1 MRRRRKRGLK
11 IIIVNS
17 RNIDNDFSRR
27 AFAKTNL
34 LLGVIPNYIPF
45 EPVLVVS
52 GGGKNQYTT
61 IIQMFR
67 SEQWFVTDRAHTR
80 VYPDVFYASPREKR
94 NGDWIQVRLEGYGY
108 EYTDPWNDNPDRYK
122 ERYVSIILPCNY
134 PDKNW
139 RRRQRR

>member
-1 MRRRRKRGLK
+1 MK

-17 RNIDNDFSRR
+17 RNIDNDFQRR

-45 EPVLVVS
+45 EPILVMPGV
-52 GGGKNQYTT
+52 GRKQYTT

-67 SEQWFVTDRAHTR
+67 SEQWFVTDNAHTR
-80 VYPDVFYASPREKR
+80 VYPDVFCVSPRKER
-94 NGDWIQVRLEGYGY
+94 GSAWMQVLLEGHGY
-108 EYTDPWNDNPDRYK
+108 EYMDPWNDNPDRYK
-122 ERYVSIILPCNY
+122 ERYVSITLPCNY
-134 PDKNW
+134 PEKNW